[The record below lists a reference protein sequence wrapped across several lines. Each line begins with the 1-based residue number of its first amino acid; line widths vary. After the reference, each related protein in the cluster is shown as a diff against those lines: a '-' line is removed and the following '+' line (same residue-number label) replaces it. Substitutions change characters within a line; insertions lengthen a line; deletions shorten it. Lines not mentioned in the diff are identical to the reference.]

1 MITERDTTYT
11 IGAYRSDSKKPLP
24 PPRWPEDANRTGMF
38 NTHLAFGNY
47 ANLEPEVEVSSQLEA
62 IRLSDSDK
70 KIDNVIESYC
80 SHERWKFQNS
90 SKATHFFFVLK
101 LISYSF
107 IWAPWVL
114 GVFGS
119 IGTELG
125 YGNPGTAGGAIIGIS
140 TAILMLSSLVL
151 FMTGNKFLHHMQI
164 LGFVAGAIATYWI
177 KDSLFSANSMCI
189 ALWAGAFLYFVASL
203 GTDAL
208 LWIHSKISTH
218 DGSEFNRTDGML
230 RFKRRFRKLFVAPFE
245 EFDPVL
251 QLLPNGFGS
260 HDYALWLNHRYTD
273 NKICLATKVHSL
285 GLDQAN
291 ALAFWDCLQRY
302 MDVTQP
308 LPDLPVLEQSRHLD
322 PVTAAYDVKTGRN
335 PRRWRDQSEKGW
347 ITGGL
352 KTLSKQLHEYP
363 WQKEACIVKARID
376 PLLTIEAYYRAQEAK
391 GIVATP
397 KADDFDDVHRPG

>member
-1 MITERDTTYT
+1 MITELDKIYAN
-11 IGAYRSDSKKPLP
+11 GAYRSNSKKPLP
-24 PPRWPEDANRTGMF
+24 PPRSTEDANRTGMF

-47 ANLEPEVEVSSQLEA
+47 ANLEPEVEVSSQLET
-62 IRLSDSDK
+62 IRLLVRDK
-70 KIDNVIESYC
+70 KSDHDEETYC
-80 SHERWKFQNS
+80 SNKRWKFQNS
-90 SKATHFFFVLK
+90 SKVAHSFFVLK
-101 LISYSF
+101 LVCYSF

-119 IGTELG
+119 IGAELG
-125 YGNPGTAGGAIIGIS
+125 YGNPGTAGGAFIGIS
-140 TAILMLSSLVL
+140 TAILMLTSLVL
-151 FMTGNKFLHHMQI
+151 FMKGNKFAHYMQI
-164 LGFVAGAIATYWI
+164 LGFVAGAMTTYWMQG
-177 KDSLFSANSMCI
+177 SLFSANSMCI

-208 LWIHSKISTH
+208 LWTHSKISTH

-230 RFKRRFRKLFVAPFE
+230 RFKRRFRQLFVAPFE

-260 HDYALWLNHRYTD
+260 HDYALWLHHRYTD

-285 GLDQAN
+285 GLDQSN

-308 LPDLPVLEQSRHLD
+308 LPDLPALEQSRHLD
-322 PVTAAYDVKTGRN
+322 PVTAAHDVKTGRN

-347 ITGGL
+347 ATGGL
-352 KTLSKQLHEYP
+352 KTLSKQLQEYP

-376 PLLTIEAYYRAQEAK
+376 PSLTIEAYYRAQEAK